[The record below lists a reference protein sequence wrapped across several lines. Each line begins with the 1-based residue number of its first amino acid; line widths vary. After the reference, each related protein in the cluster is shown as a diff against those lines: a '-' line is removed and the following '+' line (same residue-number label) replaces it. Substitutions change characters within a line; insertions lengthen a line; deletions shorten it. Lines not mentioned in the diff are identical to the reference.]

1 MEVTQEISSNYRKTY
16 RGPEFKTALPITSTA
31 TLKLIKRNLKDHPRN
46 LALFVLGIE
55 TAFRAGDLLSLN
67 MGDARS
73 FSVGE
78 TFTLRESKTK
88 KRRMVTIN
96 QSMFDALQPLLKQR
110 TNAGD
115 DDPLFVGEKRGTR
128 LTVCTLGRLVK
139 DWCWWADLE
148 EPGYSAH
155 TLRKTFGYVNRKNG
169 APIEL
174 LQNIYGHSSARI
186 TQAYIAI
193 QPDEIKAVYDRGV
206 L

>member
-1 MEVTQEISSNYRKTY
+1 MEVTQEAPSNYRKAY
-16 RGPEFKTALPITSTA
+16 HGPSEKTAKPIMSKA
-31 TLKLIKRNLKDHPRN
+31 DLKTIKKDLKDHPRN

-55 TAFRAGDLLSLN
+55 TAFRSGDLLSLN
-67 MGDARS
+67 MGDARGFVVGDT
-73 FSVGE
+73 FS
-78 TFTLRESKTK
+78 LRESKTK

-96 QSMFDALQPLLKQR
+96 QSMFDAVQPLLKQR
-110 TNAGD
+110 ADFAD
-115 DDPLFVGEKRGTR
+115 DEPLFVGEKRGTR

-139 DWCWWADLE
+139 DWCWWVGLT

-155 TLRKTFGYVNRKNG
+155 TLRKTFGYMNRKNG

-174 LQNIYGHSSARI
+174 LQNIYGHASARI

-206 L
+206 F